1 MDNRTNELIPIIN
14 LDYIKELKAIEQKD
28 REVLIN
34 TISKTPGENTA
45 DEILSCITSIHL
57 IHLSSELY
65 ATDEYTVGYKLG
77 INAAETL
84 SKLYQSIAPI
94 KLFIIKESEKFQNTK
109 KARIEG
115 KSDEIKQITLIVN
128 DIMQEIS
135 KLLLCEGF
143 IHAIKTSFDNDESNI
158 FTKIINLKQFS
169 RTIPNPNTIPITYK
183 KLLDNNKQEIYKV
196 YTNFVYYFAGN
207 WHIIIKRLGK
217 IKKAFNDL
225 HQLCPFVRLSI
236 INEINSGMEI
246 DDINLLPEDI
256 KKSLLLIDENTML
269 YSHPEFIMHTIHH
282 GIKDKATIETL
293 NNKLQKIA
301 EILKNPLKDIIHL
314 NIVIAST
321 IQCMLLM
328 KELQSKNSLPKTQEQ
343 MLSKIET
350 FFEAAMKQKNLSIGT
365 IALIARQM
373 SESVEQ
379 KTSLA
384 TQYKINNE
392 SSGISM

>member
-1 MDNRTNELIPIIN
+1 M
-14 LDYIKELKAIEQKD
+14 
-28 REVLIN
+28 
-34 TISKTPGENTA
+34 
-45 DEILSCITSIHL
+45 
-57 IHLSSELY
+57 
-65 ATDEYTVGYKLG
+65 
-77 INAAETL
+77 
-84 SKLYQSIAPI
+84 
-94 KLFIIKESEKFQNTK
+94 
-109 KARIEG
+109 
-115 KSDEIKQITLIVN
+115 
-128 DIMQEIS
+128 
-135 KLLLCEGF
+135 
-143 IHAIKTSFDNDESNI
+143 
-158 FTKIINLKQFS
+158 
-169 RTIPNPNTIPITYK
+169 
-183 KLLDNNKQEIYKV
+183 
-196 YTNFVYYFAGN
+196 
-207 WHIIIKRLGK
+207 
-217 IKKAFNDL
+217 
-225 HQLCPFVRLSI
+225 RLSI